1 MLYKSLWVI
10 DDTDINDLLLSYSNS
25 MKSYAE
31 GSFIYQQDDVQKYL
45 HFLING
51 RIKVNLIDSGGSEK
65 TLAIHEPGSFFGETA
80 FFDQHPSF
88 TNAQALKDS
97 NVLFFSKEQL
107 IKLFKDY
114 PEIVFQIF
122 ESMGRKIRLLSF
134 QVEYMSFLKIE
145 QRVAV
150 LLLSLFESF
159 GRNCSNNNS
168 VPSENCI
175 SKYNCTDGQH
185 LEITITD
192 QEIADMI
199 GARREAVT
207 KSINKLK
214 KLELICKHKRTI
226 CCPDTSRLNDFLS
239 DSE

>member
-10 DDTDINDLLLSYSNS
+10 DDTEINELLQKYSDNK
-25 MKSYAE
+25 KSYPE
-31 GSFIYQQDDVQKYL
+31 GNFVYQQDDLQQYL
-45 HFLING
+45 HFLISG
-51 RIKVNLIDSGGSEK
+51 RVKINLIDANGSEK
-65 TLAIHEPGSFFGETA
+65 TLAIHDPGSFFGETA

-88 TNAQALKDS
+88 TNVQALKNS
-97 NVLFFSKEQL
+97 EVLFFSKDQL
-107 IKLFKDY
+107 TKLFTDY

-159 GRNCSNNNS
+159 GRKCTVNGSF
-168 VPSENCI
+168 PSENCTFRGQ
-175 SKYNCTDGQH
+175 CTDGQH
-185 LEITITD
+185 LEVTITD

-199 GARREAVT
+199 GTRREAVT
-207 KSINKLK
+207 KAINKLK
-214 KLELICKHKRTI
+214 KLKLICKHKRTI
-226 CCPDTSRLNDFLS
+226 CCPDLFKLNEFLK
-239 DSE
+239 DSN

>member
-10 DDTDINDLLLSYSNS
+10 DDTDINELLLNYSS
-25 MKSYAE
+25 TQKSYTE

-45 HFLING
+45 HFLMSG
-51 RIKVNLIDSGGSEK
+51 RIKVNLIDSSGAEK

-88 TNAQALKDS
+88 TNAQVVKDS
-97 NVLFFSKEQL
+97 VVLFFSKDQL
-107 IKLFKDY
+107 INLFKDY

-159 GRNCSNNNS
+159 GRVCSINNS
-168 VPSENCI
+168 VPSENCTF
-175 SKYNCTDGQH
+175 KGNCIDGQH

-207 KSINKLK
+207 KAINKLK
-214 KLELICKHKRTI
+214 KQKLICKHKRTI
-226 CCPDTSRLNDFLS
+226 CCPDLNKLNDSLS
-239 DSE
+239 ES

>member
-10 DDTDINDLLLSYSNS
+10 DDTDINELLLSYSNIK
-25 MKSYAE
+25 KSYTE
-31 GSFIYQQDDVQKYL
+31 GSLIYQQDDVQKYL
-45 HFLING
+45 HFLISG
-51 RIKVNLIDSGGSEK
+51 RIKVNLIDSSGSEK

-97 NVLFFSKEQL
+97 VILFFSKDQL

-114 PEIVFQIF
+114 PEIVFQVF

-150 LLLSLFESF
+150 LLLSLFDSF
-159 GRNCSNNNS
+159 GRKCSINS
-168 VPSENCI
+168 TIPSENCT
-175 SKYNCTDGQH
+175 YNGVCDDGQH
-185 LEITITD
+185 LEINITD

-199 GARREAVT
+199 GTRREAVT
-207 KSINKLK
+207 KAINKLK
-214 KLELICKHKRTI
+214 KQKLICKHKRTI
-226 CCPDTSRLNDFLS
+226 CCPDLHKLNDFLS
-239 DSE
+239 ESE